1 MIGCTALASMPRAV
15 FWKKPTGD
23 RRRLTY
29 VSKCGRY
36 TIVKRH
42 FASARNGHFATVG
55 YTFTVVAT
63 GKSEKVD
70 TLRDAKDLAE
80 FDNNPNW
87 EP

>member
-1 MIGCTALASMPRAV
+1 MGRAALDSMPRAV
-15 FWKKPTGD
+15 AWSRPTGND
-23 RRRLTY
+23 HKRTY
-29 VSKCGRY
+29 LSKCGRY
-36 TIVKRH
+36 SIVKRH
-42 FASARNGHFATVG
+42 FASARNGFFATVG

-63 GKSEKVD
+63 GKGETVD